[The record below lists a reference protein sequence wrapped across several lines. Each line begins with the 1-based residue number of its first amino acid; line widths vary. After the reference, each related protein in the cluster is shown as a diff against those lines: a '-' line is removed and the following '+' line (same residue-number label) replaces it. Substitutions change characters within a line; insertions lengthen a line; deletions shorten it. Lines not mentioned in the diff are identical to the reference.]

1 MDKIMDEARDEA
13 PLLLATLLDRGALV
27 QADNLVVTKTRAG
40 YAVSTWKDHLAR
52 SLRLASA
59 LENWGARL
67 GDRIATLVWTNAWH
81 MECTHAVS
89 CMGCV
94 LHTLNARLSPTDLGF
109 TLTDAEDRVV
119 IVDASLL
126 EVLGGVDPTV
136 LQRVELFVCCGEDG
150 VAGEWTLPRALASA
164 PVQDY
169 EAFLSAGS
177 AGYRWPRMP
186 ESTPHALTY
195 TSGSTGAPKGVVYSH
210 RSTYLALLTMGLA
223 DQFGISGEMVVSS
236 AVPMFHILSWGVPLL
251 AAMLGARL
259 ILPGRY
265 THSEDLLEI
274 IETWGVQW
282 FAGVPAVW
290 QAMREALR
298 KRDPDEVRARFKLR
312 KALAGGSAP
321 SYTVMEWYRQNFGLE
336 FMQGW
341 GMTETNPLGTNAKYI
356 STYRDLAKTTDER
369 HANLKNAGLPVPGF
383 EFRIAD
389 PNDFSKD
396 VPRGGEGEFLCR
408 GPFVVTR
415 YFGGQAPEKF
425 YEGWCVTGDI
435 AKVDEEGIIVI
446 CDRKKDFIK
455 SGGEWVSS
463 AALESSIAE
472 LDWVDMVAVVG
483 VLHPRWDERP
493 IAVVTA
499 AEGAVAPTRRQRL
512 ADVRAHCAR
521 EFARFQLPD
530 DVLRWEQMPLNSTGK
545 VDKLAIRE
553 RLTREGYVLPELFEQ
568 QAKL

>member
-1 MDKIMDEARDEA
+1 MEAMVDEARDGA
-13 PLLLATLLDRGALV
+13 PLLLGALLDRGALV
-27 QADNLVVTKTRAG
+27 QADNLVVTKTSNG

-52 SLRLASA
+52 SLLLASA
-59 LENWGARL
+59 LERWGARF

-81 MECTHAVS
+81 LECAHAVS

-109 TLTDAEDRVV
+109 TLNDAEDRVV
-119 IVDASLL
+119 IVDDPLL
-126 EVLGGVDPTV
+126 ELLGGVDPAV
-136 LQRVELFVCCGEDG
+136 LRRVELFLCCGQDG
-150 VAGEWTLPRALASA
+150 VAGEWTLPHPLAGA
-164 PVQDY
+164 PAQDY
-169 EAFLSAGS
+169 EAFLSEGS
-177 AGYRWPRMP
+177 VGYKWPRMP

-223 DQFGISGEMVVSS
+223 DQFGMTGEMVVSS

-259 ILPGRY
+259 ILPGRF
-265 THSEDLLEI
+265 TQSQSLLET

-282 FAGVPAVW
+282 FAGVPTVW
-290 QAMREALR
+290 QAMREVLR
-298 KRDPDEVRARFKLR
+298 QRDPDEVRARFQLR
-312 KALAGGSAP
+312 KAMAGGSAP
-321 SYTVMEWYRQNFGLE
+321 SYIVMEWYRHNFGVE

-356 STYRDLAKTTDER
+356 STYKDLAKTTDER

-383 EFRIAD
+383 EFCIVD
-389 PNDFSKD
+389 PNDFSKE
-396 VPRGGEGEFLCR
+396 VPRGSEGEFLVR

-415 YFGGQAPEKF
+415 YFRGQAPEKF

-435 AKVDEEGIIVI
+435 AKVDEDGVIVI

-463 AALESSIAE
+463 VALEASIAE

-483 VLHPRWDERP
+483 VQHPRWDERP

-499 AEGAVAPTRRQRL
+499 ADGAVAPARRQRL
-512 ADVRAHCAR
+512 AEVRAHCAR
-521 EFARFQLPD
+521 AFARFQLPD
-530 DVLRWEQMPLNSTGK
+530 DVLRWDRMPLNSTGK

-553 RLTREGYVLPELFEQ
+553 RLSREDYLLPELSDQ
-568 QAKL
+568 KANL